1 MNSGN
6 TTGHKKSPWY
16 NFTIGILKSKQ
27 KGMIFLNEIT
37 ITNRDGKLTVSSL
50 QVAKDFGKRHD
61 HIMRDIENLI
71 AETSAENSDN
81 LTTQNWGVKSF
92 FTENTYINER
102 GRTYRCY
109 DMTRDGFSLL
119 VMGFTGKKALDWKLK
134 YIEAFNAMEQQLLN
148 NNGLNVNLEELI
160 AKTVTMSIS
169 ETVKALIPLMKTP
182 AQEIKELHSETKR
195 IKKKYKHITPSKI
208 SMLEPKL
215 KQQVDEMIISGE
227 YSCQQIANYIMN
239 NSDIEISQMSVNNY
253 KRKNFIESDEL
264 QLTLF

>member
-1 MNSGN
+1 
-6 TTGHKKSPWY
+6 
-16 NFTIGILKSKQ
+16 
-27 KGMIFLNEIT
+27 MIFLNEIT
-37 ITNRDGKLTVSSL
+37 ITNKGGKLTVSSL
-50 QVAKDFGKRHD
+50 QVAESFGKQHK
-61 HIMRDIENLI
+61 HVLETIEELKKGV
-71 AETSAENSDN
+71 AENSADPMKLSN
-81 LTTQNWGVKSF
+81 GITEKSVDLFIETTYQHPQNKQWYK
-92 FTENTYINER
+92 
-102 GRTYRCY
+102 CY
-109 DMTRDGFSLL
+109 DITRDGFSLL
-119 VMGFTGKKALDWKLK
+119 VMGFTGKKALEWKLK

-169 ETVKALIPLMKTP
+169 ETVKALIPLMKAP
-182 AQEIKELHSETKR
+182 AQEIKELPSETKR

-215 KQQVDEMIISGE
+215 KQQVNEMIISGE